1 MNTQVQFNTTALI
14 PIHINESESEQITV
28 SARELHDYLDVE
40 TDYPHWFQRMSDYG
54 FIEGTDFNPVKNVR
68 VQNEGGRDVTREV
81 TDAQITID
89 MAKQIC
95 MLQRSEKGSQARQ
108 YFIQLEKDWN
118 TPEKIMA
125 RALQIANK
133 QITSMGTQIEAMKP
147 KALFADAVSSS
158 HTSILIGDLAKIL
171 KGNGISIGQKRLF
184 EDLRSDGYLI
194 KSGSSKNMPTQRS
207 MELGLMEIKEGSYIN
222 GDGQNITTR
231 TTKITGK
238 GQLYFANKFLDGK
251 ENDGRAED

>member
-1 MNTQVQFNTTALI
+1 MPRKDVCMNTQVQFNTTALI
-14 PIHINESESEQITV
+14 PIHINESESEQITI
-28 SARELHDYLDVE
+28 SARELHDYLEVD
-40 TDYPHWFQRMSDYG
+40 TDYPHWFQRMTEYG
-54 FIEGTDFNPVKNVR
+54 FTENSDFR
-68 VQNEGGRDVTREV
+68 TFLTESTGGRPA

-95 MLQRSEKGSQARQ
+95 MLQRSAKGSQARQ
-108 YFIQLEKDWN
+108 YFVQLEKDWN
-118 TPEKIMA
+118 TPEKVMA
-125 RALQIANK
+125 RALQIANR
-133 QITSMGTQIEAMKP
+133 QIASLGTQIESMKP

-194 KSGSSKNMPTQRS
+194 KSGSSKNMPTQKS

-222 GDGQNITTR
+222 SNGDNITTK

-238 GQLYFANKFLDGK
+238 GQIYFVNKFCSGGDPDAA
-251 ENDGRAED
+251 N